1 MSLPALV
8 LRYALFAPV
17 ATVVNLML
25 QRLVLAISPTTIGYV
40 LGLIIGTV
48 VGLGVKF
55 ILDKL
60 YIFGDRASGFASN
73 GRSFLKYASTGIAT
87 TLIFFTIE
95 TAFWLYW
102 GTQTMREAGALLGLA
117 IGYVA
122 KYRLDR
128 HFVFPAKCDMVPRT

>member
-1 MSLPALV
+1 MSLTALA
-8 LRYALFAPV
+8 LRYALFAAI
-17 ATVVNLML
+17 ATVTNLML
-25 QRLVLAISPTTIGYV
+25 QRLVLAMSPTATGYV

-48 VGLGVKF
+48 AGLGVKF
-55 ILDKL
+55 VLDK
-60 YIFGDRASGFASN
+60 YFIFNDRTSGLVSN
-73 GRSFLKYASTGIAT
+73 GRSFLKYAAMGIVT

-95 TAFWLYW
+95 TVFWLHW

-128 HFVFPAKCDMVPRT
+128 QFVFTAKYDMAPRI